1 MKKIKNNFT
10 VLDGVYYDR
19 HGKPLHGAA
28 LYCAEAKHLNGG
40 LKQTLDQNKELKKAL
55 FDSLS
60 LLSNMGIRFR

>member
-1 MKKIKNNFT
+1 MTNFYHDEDT
-10 VLDGVYYDR
+10 GGYYSKR
-19 HGKPLHGAA
+19 TGKRLHGAA
-28 LYCAEAKHLNGG
+28 LYNAEAKHLNSG